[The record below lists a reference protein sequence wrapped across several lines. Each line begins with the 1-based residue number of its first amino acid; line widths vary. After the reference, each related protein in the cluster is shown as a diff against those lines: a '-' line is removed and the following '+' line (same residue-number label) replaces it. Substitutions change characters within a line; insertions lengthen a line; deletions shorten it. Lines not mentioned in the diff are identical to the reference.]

1 MKRIRSLRLVIAALT
16 SLMLS
21 SYGSYAQS
29 TEMQQLLLNIE
40 KLTQFKA
47 LLSDMKKGYQIY
59 QQGYGVIS
67 NLSKGNFDL
76 HDVYLTGLM
85 AVSPVV
91 RNNPRISQIISQ
103 QSDIVTEYKKYRA
116 LFRKSGSFRSNEL
129 LYIESVFDQLVN
141 ISNSNVDELAN
152 VAAAGKLRMSDDDR
166 LRSVDRI
173 YNTSTEQLQFLR
185 YFNRQ
190 AIKLSLQRAKDVRE
204 NISLRRLY
212 GLN

>member
-1 MKRIRSLRLVIAALT
+1 MKRIRSFRLVIAAFT
-16 SLMLS
+16 SFAFPS
-21 SYGSYAQS
+21 NSSYAQS
-29 TEMQQLLLNIE
+29 NEMQQLLLNIE

-47 LLSDMKKGYQIY
+47 LLSDMKKGYHIY

-67 NLSKGNFDL
+67 NMSKGNFDL
-76 HDVYLTGLM
+76 HDVYLNGLM
-85 AVSPVV
+85 AVSPAV

-141 ISNSNVDELAN
+141 VSNSNVDELAN
-152 VAAAGKLRMSDDDR
+152 VATAGKLRMSDDDR

-204 NISLRRLY
+204 NNSLRRLY